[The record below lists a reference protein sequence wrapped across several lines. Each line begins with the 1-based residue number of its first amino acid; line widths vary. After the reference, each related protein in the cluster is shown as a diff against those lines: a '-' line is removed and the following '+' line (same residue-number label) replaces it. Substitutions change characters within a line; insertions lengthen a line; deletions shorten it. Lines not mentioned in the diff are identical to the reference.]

1 MPEMTPERW
10 QATQDWLHDVFPDAD
25 RHLATLMDDAQA
37 RGIPAIAVSS
47 DVGRLLQLL
56 VSSTA
61 GRRAVELGTLAGY
74 SGIWI
79 ARGLRPDGALLT
91 VELDEKHAAFAEEQ
105 FGKAGV
111 ARQVQ
116 VRRGAALDVLPRLL
130 AELGPDSV
138 DFLFFDAIKTEYPD
152 YWRLAKP
159 LLKKGGLLVA
169 DNVMGAGSWW
179 IDDVGNP
186 SRDAVDRLCR
196 TVAADPEMLA
206 TAVPLR
212 EGLLIARR
220 RD

>member
-1 MPEMTPERW
+1 MPEMTQQRW
-10 QATQDWLHDVFPDAD
+10 RATQDWLHDVFPDAD
-25 RHLATLMDDAQA
+25 RHLATLMDEATA
-37 RGIPAIAVSS
+37 RGIPQIAVSS

-56 VSSTA
+56 ASTTK

-79 ARGLRPDGALLT
+79 ARGLRGTLVT
-91 VELDEKHAAFAEEQ
+91 VELDERHAAFAEEQ
-105 FGKAGV
+105 FVKAGV
-111 ARQVQ
+111 ASRVQ

-130 AELGPDSV
+130 DELGPDSV

-159 LLKKGGLLVA
+159 LLAPGGLLVA

-196 TVAADPEMLA
+196 TVAADPDMLA